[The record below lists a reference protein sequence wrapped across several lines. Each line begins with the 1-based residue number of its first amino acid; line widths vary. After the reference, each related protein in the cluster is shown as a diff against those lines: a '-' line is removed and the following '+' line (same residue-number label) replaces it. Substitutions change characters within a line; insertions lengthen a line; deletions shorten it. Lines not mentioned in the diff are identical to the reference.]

1 MEQVKNQKE
10 VTDVYTR
17 MKTLKTRL
25 VSNSQLH
32 LTQEQLLQRLKNSI
46 NLMQGKFKS
55 SQSENKEQK
64 LWVRQK
70 SLPFLKKQK
79 RV

>member
-1 MEQVKNQKE
+1 M
-10 VTDVYTR
+10 TTR
-17 MKTLKTRL
+17 NRKKRDPKVGTGK
-25 VSNSQLH
+25 
-32 LTQEQLLQRLKNSI
+32 KPKGNSI